1 MTFQTCEELEHH
13 VVMLRR
19 DRMSVRAIARALK
32 LGRPRVSRI
41 LRKHGVAR
49 EEPHSALPAPP
60 GRTPRPSKLDTYHP
74 RVLKLLEQY
83 EDITAQR
90 VFEIL
95 KQEGYEGRLTVVKDH
110 VRRVRPAQ
118 KPTVSQ
124 PVEAPLPG
132 TLAESDW
139 SPFTVSFTHAPKKT
153 LQVFGYI
160 LRYSHRKHY
169 GFYPTSDLH
178 ALMDGHVRAFARFDG
193 VARKCKYDNQKP
205 VVLRWEGRQPIYNP
219 RFIDFAT
226 YYAFQAEAC
235 RPFHPNDKP
244 GVERSF
250 YELEKSFFNGRS
262 FRDEED
268 LKAQLANWQE
278 TVCDVRVHKKA
289 RRTALELFEEERGH
303 LLPLPVHH
311 YDTARVVYRVCDIE
325 GYVAWQGNR
334 YGVPTEHVTDLLPV
348 RVTQS
353 EILIY
358 AIDLSLVAR
367 HELRPP
373 GKGDD
378 VPLPGRPAARRGADL
393 DQLRQAFLDLG
404 EQAVRFLAGLESA
417 QPRSAAYH
425 ARLVLALRERFSTS
439 DLLFALTHAVQ
450 FGAFEHGAVERILVA
465 RAAPRSLDEYV
476 TEATARKLATVLGLC
491 DTAPR
496 DLSEYDRLPCQRT
509 WRKPA

>member
-1 MTFQTCEELEHH
+1 MTFESREELEHH
-13 VVMLRR
+13 VVMLHR
-19 DRMSVRAIARALK
+19 DRVSVRAIARSLK
-32 LGRPRVSRI
+32 MGRPRVNRI
-41 LRKHGVAR
+41 LEKHGEAR
-49 EEPHSALPAPP
+49 EEPHSALPAPLE
-60 GRTPRPSKLDTYHP
+60 RTPRSSKLDTYRP

-83 EDITAQR
+83 EGITSQR

-95 KQEGYEGRLTVVKDH
+95 KEEGYEGRLTVVKDH
-110 VRRVRPAQ
+110 VRRVRPEE
-118 KPTVSQ
+118 KPEVSQ
-124 PVEAPLPG
+124 SVEAALPG

-139 SPFTVSFTHAPKKT
+139 SPFTVPFTHAPTKT

-160 LRYSHRKHY
+160 LRDSHRKHFT
-169 GFYPTSDLH
+169 FYPTSDLH
-178 ALMDGHVRAFARFDG
+178 ALMDGHVRAFTRFEG
-193 VARKCKYDNQKP
+193 VARKCKYDNQKA

-219 RFIDFAT
+219 RFVDFAT
-226 YYAFQAEAC
+226 YYDFQAEAC

-244 GVERSF
+244 RVERSF
-250 YELEKSFFNGRS
+250 YELQKSFFNGRS

-268 LKAQLANWQE
+268 LKAQLAHWQD
-278 TVCDVRVHKKA
+278 TVCDVRVHKKVK
-289 RRTALELFEEERGH
+289 RTALELFEEERGH

-334 YGVPTEHVTDLLPV
+334 YGVPVEHVTDLLPV

-358 AIDLSLVAR
+358 AVNLACVAR

-373 GKGDD
+373 GKGEDIR
-378 VPLPGRPAARRGADL
+378 LPGRPAARRGADL
-393 DQLRQAFLDLG
+393 DQLRQAFRDLG
-404 EQAVRFLAGLESA
+404 EQAVRFLTGLESA

-425 ARLVLALRERFSTS
+425 ARLVLALRERFSTL
-439 DLLFALTHAVQ
+439 DLLAALAHAVQ

-476 TEATARKLATVLGLC
+476 AEATAKKLATALGEC

-496 DLSEYDRLPCQRT
+496 DLSEYDWLPCGK
-509 WRKPA
+509 KP